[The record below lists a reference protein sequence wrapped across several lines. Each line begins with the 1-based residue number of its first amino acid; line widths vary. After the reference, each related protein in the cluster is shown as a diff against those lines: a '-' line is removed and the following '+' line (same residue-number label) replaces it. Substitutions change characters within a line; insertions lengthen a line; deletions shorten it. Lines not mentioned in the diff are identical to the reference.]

1 MRRSNMQLRRA
12 KSVSSIYRRDVE
24 EHVEETDAETEKES
38 QVNNDNS
45 STVDEIIKMT
55 MQIYQEKLDQLTEE
69 ILNLKEKY
77 IKSEQKHKKQI
88 RLLKTKISKH
98 EQKTSKQIQTQSKT
112 FNKQLQQQRNLI
124 ERAVIES
131 ANEPTTN
138 IVYDSTQ
145 VEDGDINVRLAQA
158 QQDLETALEAETDRL
173 RRLEDNSKLNKSS
186 APPQPPL
193 PPPPPTP
200 LKAPAL
206 PTLSTNTPPPP
217 MTAATPSPPTK
228 QAITKSKTLIMTD
241 STCRNLRTNNL
252 NTLINREREQIIVS
266 KHPGATADQ
275 IHSYLDWWFTH
286 EKPQTLVV
294 AAGANDLLYEDRE
307 ARNRKEHLANE
318 PQVVSKLMDIGREAR
333 DRGVSNIYFSGL
345 YTIKNLFDGYTSRF
359 NQLLESQCQEH
370 GFYFISNANIEL
382 DDLFDG
388 LHVNNHMGHKKLKHN
403 ILKMC
408 AKTYVHRNVKNVDLI
423 QYNY

>member
-1 MRRSNMQLRRA
+1 MTQMRLRRA
-12 KSVSSIYRRDVE
+12 ASVSSIYMRDRGGLSKETIQE
-24 EHVEETDAETEKES
+24 EGKVTETMELLSK
-38 QVNNDNS
+38 
-45 STVDEIIKMT
+45 KMN
-55 MQIYQEKLDQLTEE
+55 KLTKVVTQL
-69 ILNLKEKY
+69 
-77 IKSEQKHKKQI
+77 KHRMVRDKIFYKKRI
-88 RLLKTKISKH
+88 TLLKKKIKKH
-98 EQKTSKQIQTQSKT
+98 EEATLKQLQSLNQKT
-112 FNKQLQQQRNLI
+112 NKQLQQQRNLI

-138 IVYDSTQ
+138 IVYDSNSTQ

-173 RRLEDNSKLNKSS
+173 RRSENNSKLNKSS

-206 PTLSTNTPPPP
+206 PALPTLSTDTPPPP
-217 MTAATPSPPTK
+217 MTATTPSPPTE
-228 QAITKSKTLIMTD
+228 QTITKSKTLIMTD

-333 DRGVSNIYFSGL
+333 DRGGFKY
-345 YTIKNLFDGYTSRF
+345 LFFRF
-359 NQLLESQCQEH
+359 IH
-370 GFYFISNANIEL
+370 Y
-382 DDLFDG
+382 
-388 LHVNNHMGHKKLKHN
+388 
-403 ILKMC
+403 
-408 AKTYVHRNVKNVDLI
+408 
-423 QYNY
+423 

>member
-1 MRRSNMQLRRA
+1 MGGRTQQWGVHDQFQGHVKDIFNDPWKNNGKIISKIIKFEIKGTLPLSASSEGKRPRSTNHCHFRYNTQSIDRSIKMTQMRLRRA
-12 KSVSSIYRRDVE
+12 ASVSSIYMRDRGGLSKDTIQE
-24 EHVEETDAETEKES
+24 EGKVTETMELLRK
-38 QVNNDNS
+38 
-45 STVDEIIKMT
+45 KMN
-55 MQIYQEKLDQLTEE
+55 KLTKIVTQL
-69 ILNLKEKY
+69 
-77 IKSEQKHKKQI
+77 KHRMVRDKIFYKKRI
-88 RLLKTKISKH
+88 TLLKKKIKKH
-98 EQKTSKQIQTQSKT
+98 EEATLKQLQSLNQKT
-112 FNKQLQQQRNLI
+112 NKQLQQQRNLI

-173 RRLEDNSKLNKSS
+173 RRLENNSKLNKSS

-206 PTLSTNTPPPP
+206 PALPTLSTDTPPPP
-217 MTAATPSPPTK
+217 MTATTPSPPTE
-228 QAITKSKTLIMTD
+228 QTITKSKTLIMTD

-286 EKPQTLVV
+286 EKPQALVV

-345 YTIKNLFDGYTSRF
+345 YTIKSSFS
-359 NQLLESQCQEH
+359 
-370 GFYFISNANIEL
+370 
-382 DDLFDG
+382 
-388 LHVNNHMGHKKLKHN
+388 
-403 ILKMC
+403 
-408 AKTYVHRNVKNVDLI
+408 
-423 QYNY
+423 

>member
-1 MRRSNMQLRRA
+1 M
-12 KSVSSIYRRDVE
+12 
-24 EHVEETDAETEKES
+24 
-38 QVNNDNS
+38 
-45 STVDEIIKMT
+45 
-55 MQIYQEKLDQLTEE
+55 
-69 ILNLKEKY
+69 
-77 IKSEQKHKKQI
+77 
-88 RLLKTKISKH
+88 
-98 EQKTSKQIQTQSKT
+98 
-112 FNKQLQQQRNLI
+112 I

-173 RRLEDNSKLNKSS
+173 RRLENNSKLNKSS

-206 PTLSTNTPPPP
+206 PALPTLSTDTPPPP
-217 MTAATPSPPTK
+217 MTAATPSPPTE

-318 PQVVSKLMDIGREAR
+318 PQVVRKLMDIGREAR